1 MKIDAKHD
9 FGTRECPACACRV
22 PANEN
27 NCPICGYPF
36 PAKSTLSRRAPLIAI
51 VLLLLFVVPLLLAA
65 LSR

>member
-1 MKIDAKHD
+1 MKIDSRHD

-36 PAKSTLSRRAPLIAI
+36 PARSALSRRAPLIAV
-51 VLLLLFVVPLLLAA
+51 VLVILLVVPILIAA